1 MDIKKPKFE
10 KRPIEAESD
19 EPEVEAIGPE
29 EFKASL
35 KPKMTEGGVEVAWLN
50 IGLFLLV
57 IIVASL
63 AAYFAYTKLSSNS
76 NNTATSL
83 ETPTP
88 EPTASPEASP
98 SPSPTPAA
106 TPTVAPTTAAAAT
119 DTVPAKSD
127 LKISVLNG
135 NGTRGQAA
143 IIAAKIRQAG
153 YAHVTYGNAASYTY
167 KTTLITYK
175 AGRKAVAED
184 IASVL
189 SDRSTSLEERQISLD
204 VQVILGKN

>member
-10 KRPIEAESD
+10 KRSID
-19 EPEVEAIGPE
+19 EPELVETGPE
-29 EFKASL
+29 EFTASL

-50 IGLFLLV
+50 IGLFILV
-57 IIVASL
+57 IILASL
-63 AAYFAYTKLSSNS
+63 AAYFAYTKLSGNQ
-76 NNTATSL
+76 NPVAITTETAS
-83 ETPTP
+83 P
-88 EPTASPEASP
+88 EPSASPEASS
-98 SPSPTPAA
+98 SPSPTPATTPTA
-106 TPTVAPTTAAAAT
+106 TPAAAPAADAT
-119 DTVPAKSD
+119 PAKAD

-143 IIAAKIRQAG
+143 VIAAQIRNAG

-175 AGRKAVAED
+175 AGRKAIAED

-189 SDRSTSLEERQISLD
+189 SSRSTSLEERQISVD
-204 VQVILGKN
+204 VQAILGQK